1 MTKLQAVPTT
11 SLSGFKTSDITWHH
25 LLGGPNFDFPIDY
38 WIAVLG
44 GNVAEGRVDFLV
56 KWEPNAYCHFHR
68 HLCSSTTLVLEG
80 EHHLLET
87 TATETIHKTRQAGHF
102 ARSNGGD
109 LHMENGGAQ
118 GTVVLFSMQADDGRL
133 FDVLDKDMN
142 LLTTTTVEDLML
154 GRFVS

>member
-1 MTKLQAVPTT
+1 MTKLQAVSTS
-11 SLSGFKTSDITWHH
+11 SLSGFKTGDITWHH

-68 HLCSSTTLVLEG
+68 HLSSSTTLVLEG

-87 TATETIHKTRQAGHF
+87 TATETIHKVRQAGHF
-102 ARSNGGD
+102 ARSSGGD

>member
-1 MTKLQAVPTT
+1 MTKLQAVPTS
-11 SLSGFKTSDITWHH
+11 SLSGFKTGDINWHH

-44 GNVAEGRVDFLV
+44 GNVADGRIDFLV
-56 KWEPNAYCHFHR
+56 KWEPESYCHFHR
-68 HLCSSTTLVLEG
+68 HLSSSTTLVLEG
-80 EHHLLET
+80 EHHLVET
-87 TATETIHKTRQAGHF
+87 TPTETVHKVRQAGHF
-102 ARSNGGD
+102 ARSKGGD
-109 LHMENGGAQ
+109 LHMEYGGAQ

-133 FDVLDKDMN
+133 FDVLDKEMN

>member
-1 MTKLQAVPTT
+1 MNKLQAVPTT
-11 SLSGFKTSDITWHH
+11 ALSGFKTADITWHH

-68 HLCSSTTLVLEG
+68 HLSSSTTLVLEG

-87 TATETIHKTRQAGHF
+87 TATETIHKVRQAGHF

-133 FDVLDKDMN
+133 FDVLDKDLN

>member
-1 MTKLQAVPTT
+1 MSKLQAVPNT

-44 GNVAEGRVDFLV
+44 GNIAAGRVDFLV

-68 HLCSSTTLVLEG
+68 HLSSSTTLVLEG

-87 TATETIHKTRQAGHF
+87 TATETIHKVRQAGHF

>member
-1 MTKLQAVPTT
+1 MTKPQAVPT
-11 SLSGFKTSDITWHH
+11 SPLSGFKTGDITWHH

-44 GNVAEGRVDFLV
+44 GNIAAGRVDFLV
-56 KWEPNAYCHFHR
+56 KWEPESYCHFHR
-68 HLCSSTTLVLEG
+68 HLSSSTTLVLEG
-80 EHHLLET
+80 EHHLVEST
-87 TATETIHKTRQAGHF
+87 PTETIHKVRQAGHF

-109 LHMENGGAQ
+109 LHMEYGGAQ

-133 FDVLDKDMN
+133 FDVLDKQMN

>member
-1 MTKLQAVPTT
+1 MTKLQAVPTST
-11 SLSGFKTSDITWHH
+11 LSGFKTGDITWHH
-25 LLGGPNFDFPIDY
+25 LLGNPNFDYPIDY

-44 GNVAEGRVDFLV
+44 GNIAAGRVDFLV
-56 KWEPNAYCHFHR
+56 KWEPDAYCHYHR
-68 HLCSSTTLVLEG
+68 HIGASTTLVLEG
-80 EHHLLET
+80 EHHLVET
-87 TATETIHKTRQAGHF
+87 TTTESVHKVRQAGHF
-102 ARSNGGD
+102 ARSKGGD
-109 LHMENGGAQ
+109 LHMEYGGAQ